1 MNFKT
6 AWFIAL
12 HEMRNHRRL
21 VRTHV
26 FLWIAFA
33 LCTIYFLVVNLIHLQ
48 QAGSVPML
56 GVISPRYIMSLLSGK
71 FVVLFCTGVIL
82 LSFDQVK
89 LDVDNR
95 IHEVIN
101 SKPVS
106 NFELLFGRLVGV
118 VMTIAMPMIVVLFL
132 FVVYGLISETFSLPF
147 GEPIELWSVVAF
159 VCFDIVPNF
168 ALFGSIVVF
177 LVLLC
182 KSSFVG
188 LIVTILVLYT
198 MFWLNSVLPLD
209 LSAPVQ
215 TVTGSVVFASD
226 LTPTLFTP
234 TIVINRIAL
243 LLISIGLICLS
254 CCLYKRLYPGRLFDL
269 VLGSTTVSIGVFLI
283 GILFGFQQ
291 FEREKIHQWIAV
303 HDAHFNPS
311 SFPDVQAIRGSIT
324 IDPGRSLSLELKLD
338 VGLNESQNNDYVLFS
353 LNPGYHI
360 SHLAVAGIEVTD
372 YEFRHGLLKIPQ
384 RHFISS
390 TNDVEISAQGRPDQK
405 FAYLDSI
412 DTVSNI
418 VGSKV
423 RQLRHLGTENSIFRS
438 EFVVLVPG
446 IKWYPTAGTATN
458 EEVWEQREKDFFT
471 LDVEIVVP
479 KKWLVAG
486 PSKRETKQVDRGTS
500 HRFQQTNP
508 IPEFAL
514 VSSQFASASIEVEGV
529 VLEVLYSKVH
539 GENFKLFSQSEA
551 SIRETVQQKLE
562 SLRDK
567 GLDYPYDSFA
577 LVEVPS
583 TLRVFGGGISMD
595 TVMCPPSMVLIR
607 ETSLPTTSI
616 HSIGDR
622 AQFEGLAYSE
632 DEWPD
637 WLIDAVARYLTN
649 PMFESNVNISFYR
662 NNLKQQTNA
671 RHAGAR
677 FLNMTLEHLT
687 NALFPGTQAN
697 FDFQLVL
704 NRNIVNFASVEP
716 LHLLR
721 SHQRSIYFSN
731 SGSLELQ
738 MKVSSVLNAPEI
750 WDAVESLSLIDSEQR
765 AYNDLNLRAMKLRTQ
780 RFVQMLHDT
789 IGTDDLAIIVSEL
802 LTRFRGTNFDF
813 AEFFSVFAEHGV
825 DVGELAGDLITKADL
840 PGFLA
845 SNPTMIRLDNKALPT
860 FETSLILQNDR
871 PVSGPVR
878 LSLVYQSENE
888 FAGAWNSLPL
898 PPILVGANQTLKV
911 VIETSNP
918 VQYIWVDPYL
928 SLNRSKVRVTLP
940 RSNDLQDHETN
951 TEISPYIKTV
961 EEVDLIHPKN
971 SYITIDD
978 LDQGFSI
985 VEQRKTGTL
994 NKALTKFTRSLLG
1007 ESELQLDRGLPVYQ
1021 IDFLGKNMGWTR
1033 KTDPTAFGK
1042 YRRTLALSSGG
1053 DGLTSAKFSVT
1064 LPQIGEWKLEYYFP
1078 EKYLLEEISF
1088 GGITSALMIAN
1099 AIGTVQLEVHNDS
1112 TISTYTLNAEEMSA
1126 GWQTV
1131 AQFDLTA
1138 KPVDVLISNKTSSFY
1153 ESIFA
1158 DAVRWT
1164 PIDLKE

>member
-6 AWFIAL
+6 VWLVAL

-26 FLWIAFA
+26 FIWIAFA
-33 LCTIYFLVVNLIHLQ
+33 LCTIYFLVVTLIHLQ
-48 QAGSVPML
+48 QASSVPML
-56 GVISPRYIMSLLSGK
+56 GVISPRYIMSLLSGN
-71 FVVLFCTGVIL
+71 FVALFCTGVLL

-147 GEPIELWSVVAF
+147 GEPIELWSVVSF

-168 ALFGSIVVF
+168 VLFGSLVVF
-177 LVLLC
+177 LALLC

-188 LIVTILVLYT
+188 LIVTLFVLYT
-198 MFWLNSVLPLD
+198 LFWLNSVLPLE
-209 LSAPVQ
+209 LSAPMQ
-215 TVTGSVVFASD
+215 TVTGSVIFASD
-226 LTPTLFTP
+226 LVPTLFTP

-243 LLISIGLICLS
+243 LLISIGLVCLS
-254 CCLYKRLYPGRLFDL
+254 CCLYKRLYPTRLFDL
-269 VLGSTTVSIGVFLI
+269 ALGSTTACLGVFLI
-283 GILFGFQQ
+283 GTLFGFQQ
-291 FEREKIHQWIAV
+291 FEREEVMQWIEV

-311 SFPDVQAIRGSIT
+311 SFPDVKAIRGSIT
-324 IDPGRSLSLELKLD
+324 IDPGRSLSLDLKLD
-338 VGLNESQNNDYVLFS
+338 VSLNESQSDDFVLFS

-423 RQLRHLGTENSIFRS
+423 RQLRHLGTESSIFRS
-438 EFVVLVPG
+438 EFMVLVPG
-446 IKWYPTAGTATN
+446 IKWYPTSGTATN
-458 EEVWEQREKDFFT
+458 EDLWEQRERDFFT
-471 LDVEIVVP
+471 LDVEVLVP
-479 KKWLVAG
+479 MNWLVAG

-500 HRFQQTNP
+500 HRFQQKNP

-514 VSSQFASASIEVEGV
+514 VGSQFKSASIEVEGV
-529 VLEVLYSKVH
+529 AFEVLYSKEH
-539 GENFKLFSQSEA
+539 RENFESFSQSED
-551 SIRETVQQKLE
+551 SIRERVQRKLE
-562 SLRDK
+562 NLRDK
-567 GLDYPYDSFA
+567 SLDYPYDSFV

-595 TVMCPPSMVLIR
+595 TVMCPPGMVLIR
-607 ETSLPTTSI
+607 ETTLPTISVQSI
-616 HSIGDR
+616 VDR
-622 AQFEGLAYSE
+622 AQSE
-632 DEWPD
+632 VQDISEED
-637 WLIDAVARYLTN
+637 LLDSYISAVSTYLTH

-662 NNLKQQTNA
+662 NSLQHQINA

-677 FLNMTLEHLT
+677 SLNMTLEHLT
-687 NALFPGTQAN
+687 NALFPFTHAD
-697 FDFQLVL
+697 FDFQLAL
-704 NRNIVNFASVEP
+704 NPNIVNFASVEP
-716 LHLLR
+716 LHLLGSQLR
-721 SHQRSIYFSN
+721 SRYF

-738 MKVSSVLNAPEI
+738 MKVQSVLNAPEI

-765 AYNDLNLRAMKLRTQ
+765 EYNDLKLRSMNFRTQ
-780 RFVQMLHDT
+780 RLARVLRDA
-789 IGTDDLAIIVSEL
+789 IDAEDLALIVSEL
-802 LTRFRGTNFDF
+802 LNRFRGTNFDF
-813 AEFFSVFAEHGV
+813 EEFLSVFADH
-825 DVGELAGDLITKADL
+825 DVVVEELAGDLITKADL

-845 SNPTMIRLDNKALPT
+845 SNPTMIRLNNKELPT
-860 FETSLILQNDR
+860 FETSIILQNNR

-878 LSLVYQSENE
+878 LSLAYQSEDQ
-888 FAGAWNSLPL
+888 FAGAWNSLAL
-898 PPILVGANQTLKV
+898 PPILVGANQALKI

-918 VQYIWVDPYL
+918 VQHIWVDPYL
-928 SLNRSKVRVTLP
+928 SLNRSKVRVDLP
-940 RSNDLQDHETN
+940 RSNDLRDHETN
-951 TEISPYIKTV
+951 TDISPYIKDVGEV
-961 EEVDLIHPKN
+961 EYLPPKN
-971 SYITIDD
+971 SFITIDD

-985 VEQRKTGTL
+985 MEHSKTGTL
-994 NKALTKFTRSLLG
+994 SNVFTKFKRSLFG
-1007 ESELQLDRGLPVYQ
+1007 ENEVQLDKGLPIYQ
-1021 IDFLGKNMGWTR
+1021 LDFLGKNIGWTR
-1033 KTDPTAFGK
+1033 KTDPTAFGR

-1053 DGLTSAKFSVT
+1053 DGLASAKFSVT
-1064 LPQIGEWKLEYYFP
+1064 LPQIGEWKLEYYLP

-1088 GGITSALMIAN
+1088 GGITSALMISN
-1099 AIGTVQLEVHNDS
+1099 SIGTVQLEIHNDS
-1112 TISTYTLNAEEMSA
+1112 TISTHTVNAMELST
-1126 GWQTV
+1126 GWHTV
-1131 AQFDLTA
+1131 AQLDLTA
-1138 KPVDVLISNKTSSFY
+1138 KPVDVLISNKTSNFY
-1153 ESIFA
+1153 ESVFA

-1164 PIDLKE
+1164 PVESKD